1 MRQGLH
7 DYRTYAAIAEAM
19 RWQPIETAPKDGTS
33 MLLCRWDD
41 NEQDVLPI
49 VSGFWSRLSE
59 VWFAEMVGR
68 NVTPT
73 HWMPLPPPPE
83 DMTENHK

>member
-1 MRQGLH
+1 MTDDEELDRLFSPEPPREVPN
-7 DYRTYAAIAEAM
+7 Y
-19 RWQPIETAPKDGTS
+19 WQPIETAPRDGTS
-33 MLLCRWDD
+33 MLLCRWDSND
-41 NEQDVLPI
+41 QDVLPV

-73 HWMPLPPPPE
+73 HWMALPAPPRL
-83 DMTENHK
+83 